1 MEEIQSQSDTNISPS
16 PPSRVHSSNFF
27 YIRKLG
33 ATRKPISYG
42 DSPEWEDTDLDVR
55 LEEERGGV
63 CVVWKDLT
71 VSISG
76 KRKYFDKVVKSSS
89 GFAVPGTKIVI
100 MGSARSGKSTLLRAI
115 AGYAR
120 NWKKGFTLVVKW
132 RLELGVYLELSNEWV
147 G

>member
-1 MEEIQSQSDTNISPS
+1 MVP
-16 PPSRVHSSNFF
+16 SSNFF
-27 YIRKLG
+27 YMRKLG
-33 ATRKPISYG
+33 ATRKPISYE

-100 MGSARSGKSTLLRAI
+100 MGSARSGKSTLLRAFAGLCREVHEANRLPNFLRVPILLSI
-115 AGYAR
+115 ASAP
-120 NWKKGFTLVVKW
+120 
-132 RLELGVYLELSNEWV
+132 RLPLQEQELH
-147 G
+147 